1 MTMTDERLAELDAV
15 MAKATAGEWEIYGE
29 PEVGLMPS
37 LFSCETTTWPSR
49 TPLEPLCRD
58 DEAAIVA
65 LHNVYPDLKAHIDA
79 QAATIAR
86 LEAERVFVLGA
97 GECVTNW
104 GTYGGEPCVFLEPLV
119 GAKGVQGEPVQD
131 SEKHDPHV
139 LRSGSVV
146 LVLRGEPVAFLEDIA
161 TARAQ
166 ENADV

>member
-1 MTMTDERLAELDAV
+1 MTMTDERLAELDAAVAHDTRGV
-15 MAKATAGEWEIYGE
+15 MTLLYK
-29 PEVGLMPS
+29 
-37 LFSCETTTWPSR
+37 
-49 TPLEPLCRD
+49 
-58 DEAAIVA
+58 
-65 LHNVYPDLKAHIDA
+65 NYPDLRAHIEA